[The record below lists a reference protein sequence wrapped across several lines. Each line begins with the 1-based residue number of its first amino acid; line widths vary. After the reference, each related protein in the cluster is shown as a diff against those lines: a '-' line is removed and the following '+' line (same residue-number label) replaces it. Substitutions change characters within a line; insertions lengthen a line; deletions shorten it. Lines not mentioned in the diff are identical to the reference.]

1 MQKRFL
7 TLISFLISAAYAFA
21 DYSNHG
27 RPWDASDNYDSSHG
41 IGFALFILAVIVIV
55 AIGAAG
61 KHAWDNH
68 KSSIKEGLGIVAF
81 FGGCILLFLGG
92 KACSESRPKDNGNAV
107 NVQQYHQQYQQHPQ
121 QHSQPIPGVDVNAI
135 QQQNQQR
142 QPQLKFR
149 YEYYYETCSD
159 CYGNGT
165 VNCRYCGGSGWVR
178 STCQFCNG
186 SGGHRRVRCTS
197 CALNERSVSPSSYC
211 IECGNTG
218 YIETSCQRCGGSGY
232 ESSICPHCDMYEHK
246 MRCPTCSGNGRVK
259 RTRQVSYY
267 E

>member
-1 MQKRFL
+1 MQKRFFSL
-7 TLISFLISAAYAFA
+7 FSFLISAIMAFA
-21 DYSNHG
+21 DYSDHG
-27 RPWDASDNYDSSHG
+27 KPWDASDNYDSSHG
-41 IGFALFILAVIVIV
+41 IGFAIFILIILIVI

-68 KSSIKEGLGIVAF
+68 KSSIKEGFGYVAF
-81 FGGCILLFLGG
+81 FGGCILLFLAG
-92 KACSESRPKDNGNAV
+92 KACSESHPKDKGVV
-107 NVQQYHQQYQQHPQ
+107 NYPQQQQQQIQ

-135 QQQNQQR
+135 QRQSQQR

-149 YEYYYETCSD
+149 YEEYYETCSD
-159 CYGNGT
+159 CRGSGE
-165 VNCRYCGGSGWVR
+165 VNCRYCGGSGWEK

-218 YIETSCQRCGGSGY
+218 YVDVSCQRCGGSGH
-232 ESSICPHCDMYEHK
+232 ESSICPHCDMYNHQ
-246 MRCPTCSGNGRVK
+246 MRCPSCNGSGRVK